1 MYQKIS
7 KVAQNKSLS
16 IGLLILISLFVF
28 SFYKKIIALFT
39 SPSEIKNNQQQQIID
54 DLFIGNGATISITTA
69 QNIADTIYQALD
81 RFNDDEDLIY
91 SQFDLIKSPDD
102 MKLVYKQFGLRQ
114 YLLGT
119 GANYLGQKM
128 SLVEWLNNDLTTSEL
143 SKIQNKLSWI

>member
-7 KVAQNKSLS
+7 KAAKNKSLS
-16 IGLLILISLFVF
+16 IGLLILISLLIL

-39 SPSEIKNNQQQQIID
+39 SPSEVKNNQQQQIID

-91 SQFDLIKSPDD
+91 SQFDLIKTPDD

>member
-7 KVAQNKSLS
+7 KAAKNKSLS